1 MSLTHI
7 FLADVIT
14 EENMR
19 GNDFL
24 KKFLEVYICIFI
36 TRHETTETNFL
47 GGFKRIKSTITNSD
61 AKVL

>member
-14 EENMR
+14 EENMKR
-19 GNDFL
+19 KLFF
-24 KKFLEVYICIFI
+24 KKLLEVYICIFI

-47 GGFKRIKSTITNSD
+47 GGFKIIKSTITISD